1 MHDLLL
7 LIFESLVQI
16 SNSVYN
22 GCHNLLMPF
31 LKISNIAIIIF
42 KNVNYYCIIYILT
55 NLKQLIYQKILCLK
69 MVAIYKKWHVQE
81 NGDSATTILTIQSKQ
96 KNQRLTFNLEKN
108 YQDLVVYFTGYVV
121 SMSMKTH
128 SLHYHEL
135 IEKMKENKGKNI

>member
-55 NLKQLIYQKILCLK
+55 NLKQLIY
-69 MVAIYKKWHVQE
+69 
-81 NGDSATTILTIQSKQ
+81 
-96 KNQRLTFNLEKN
+96 
-108 YQDLVVYFTGYVV
+108 
-121 SMSMKTH
+121 
-128 SLHYHEL
+128 
-135 IEKMKENKGKNI
+135 